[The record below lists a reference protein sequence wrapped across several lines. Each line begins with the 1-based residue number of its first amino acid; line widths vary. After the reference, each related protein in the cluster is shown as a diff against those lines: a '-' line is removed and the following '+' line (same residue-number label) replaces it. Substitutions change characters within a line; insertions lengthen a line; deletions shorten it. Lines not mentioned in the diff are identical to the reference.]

1 MISKELTTYNLYVT
15 IETNLV
21 GVFMV
26 KMLMNY
32 NPELGRI
39 LTEYRNFLATNNIN
53 SLNSLDYIFEI
64 INYYEISKKYF
75 EKFEFND
82 SLKCNGVF
90 IPEQRK
96 IVLNTSLLDGAYK
109 LHFISFE
116 QMIMDFFSILLHE
129 INHLLQFRY
138 RDLVD
143 DDIAFVLNISEF
155 LKHQSSTRKKEL
167 HDLFPDEIDSNIRSS
182 KLIYEVEKSELAEK
196 NLVFFLTLCT
206 IYKNRIINSQI
217 DYLYEQLFNSKF
229 DEEIGNINS
238 IYYGLE
244 KDKDL
249 LQAIVDSYQ
258 SHCLCVDIDG
268 GRRLKKC
275 N

>member
-1 MISKELTTYNLYVT
+1 
-15 IETNLV
+15 
-21 GVFMV
+21 MV

-96 IVLNTSLLDGAYK
+96 IVLNTSLLDCAYK

-217 DYLYEQLFNSKF
+217 DYLYEQLFKSKF

-258 SHCLCVDIDG
+258 SHSLCVDIDG